1 MSQPHKIFDKSAPRP
16 IPMSWRARS
25 TMGVERGGDIL
36 KIEGLDGDIPAY
48 AYNEDKS
55 APKVIK
61 RWPSR
66 TNDAQGSPIPGDP
79 IYQLIFHVQ
88 TEERDPANPL
98 DNGQRTIWVEQTSLV
113 RRDKQTNELV
123 KITDTQ
129 WAAMVLALEAA
140 GTPMDPKV
148 GGKIYWTW
156 TGERPGTGNNVSKL
170 WSCRYVAP
178 IAKAFSSDGDQ
189 VDQPASNGQGVH
201 DPIATQ
207 RAALKLEIVGAET
220 KQVLGKLF
228 EAHHGTPVWT
238 EELHELAMQR
248 KAALEQPAPVASNP
262 FL

>member
-1 MSQPHKIFDKSAPRP
+1 MSHKIFDKSAPRP

-25 TMGVERGGDIL
+25 TMGVERGGEIL

-55 APKVIK
+55 APKVVK

-66 TNDAQGSPIPGDP
+66 TNDAQGNPIPGDP
-79 IYQLIFHVQ
+79 IYQLIYHVQ

-98 DNGQRTIWVEQTSLV
+98 DNGQRTIWVEETSLV

-129 WAAMVLALEAA
+129 WAAMVLALEDA
-140 GTPMDPKV
+140 GASMDPKV

-170 WSCRYVAP
+170 WSCRYMPP
-178 IAKAFSSDGDQ
+178 IAKAFSSAD
-189 VDQPASNGQGVH
+189 AESSNGQGPH

-207 RAALKLEIVGAET
+207 RAALKLEIVDAPS
-220 KQVLGKLF
+220 KDFLGSLF
-228 EAHHGTPVWT
+228 ESHHGTPVWT
-238 EELHELAMQR
+238 DELHELALER
-248 KAALEQPAPVASNP
+248 KAQLEQPAPVSANP